1 MRVLVPDGVLA
12 ATMCGIAVVGAPH
25 AAVWQTTSRPMNAW
39 GYVLIVLATV
49 PLVGRRRWP
58 LPVLGVTAVTLAVYV
73 IAGYPYGPVMFALV
87 VAAYTAGARL
97 PVRRSLLAC
106 LVLTPLLV
114 AHAFVPP
121 VLGSVFRALPVSGW
135 VIVPW
140 AVGTIVRVHADFA
153 ARNKAEELRDRAYED
168 RLRLAQEVHDVVGH
182 GLAAISM
189 QSGIALHVLDKRPDQ
204 VRAALEAINRTS
216 RDALAELRATL
227 AVLRSAGPDPGSAE
241 ADGRPA
247 HGRLADGLERLDRLV
262 ARMAASGLRVDITV
276 DGQRPAVP
284 AAVDHAGYRI
294 VQEALTNVLRHA
306 GPATAL
312 VRVDY
317 RPEAVHLDVADD
329 GRGGTPSA
337 GGHGIAGM
345 RQRATALGGSLSA
358 GPGDGGGF
366 AVRARLPLRAGEPA

>member
-1 MRVLVPDGVLA
+1 
-12 ATMCGIAVVGAPH
+12 
-25 AAVWQTTSRPMNAW
+25 
-39 GYVLIVLATV
+39 
-49 PLVGRRRWP
+49 
-58 LPVLGVTAVTLAVYV
+58 
-73 IAGYPYGPVMFALV
+73 
-87 VAAYTAGARL
+87 
-97 PVRRSLLAC
+97 
-106 LVLTPLLV
+106 
-114 AHAFVPP
+114 
-121 VLGSVFRALPVSGW
+121 
-135 VIVPW
+135 
-140 AVGTIVRVHADFA
+140 
-153 ARNKAEELRDRAYED
+153 
-168 RLRLAQEVHDVVGH
+168 
-182 GLAAISM
+182 
-189 QSGIALHVLDKRPDQ
+189 
-204 VRAALEAINRTS
+204 

-317 RPEAVHLDVADD
+317 RPGAVHLDVADD

-366 AVRARLPLRAGEPA
+366 AVRARL